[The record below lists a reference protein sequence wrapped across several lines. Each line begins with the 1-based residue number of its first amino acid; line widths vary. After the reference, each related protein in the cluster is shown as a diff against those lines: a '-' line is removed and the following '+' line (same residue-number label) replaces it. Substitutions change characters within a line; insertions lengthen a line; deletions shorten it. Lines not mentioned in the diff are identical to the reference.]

1 MTLQLSWEK
10 WFAFSSLFCHFYH
23 FANIEIHWL
32 LSKIALMEQV
42 ESSCDI
48 KWTDCGAYCTMYSL
62 EKHTHVLECF
72 VLAVA
77 RIIKI
82 NRTIPSWIEDALS
95 DKVLYNAQDRSAT
108 QERSRMYKWL
118 DCAILPSFVGVHEW
132 YVFVWHWGCKE
143 DQLYPDDGQSRC
155 LDHPIWLGL
164 GQRERD
170 MELGSTSVDG
180 PHEIILGTLSER
192 IMQIIKMQIIKR
204 CIP

>member
-1 MTLQLSWEK
+1 MTLQLCREK

-118 DCAILPSFVGVHEW
+118 DCAILPSFVWVHEW
-132 YVFVWHWGCKE
+132 FVFVWHWGCKE

>member
-1 MTLQLSWEK
+1 
-10 WFAFSSLFCHFYH
+10 
-23 FANIEIHWL
+23 
-32 LSKIALMEQV
+32 MEQI
-42 ESSCDI
+42 ESSCGI
-48 KWTDCGAYCTMYSL
+48 KWTNCGAYCTMYSL

-118 DCAILPSFVGVHEW
+118 NCAILPSFVWVHEW
-132 YVFVWHWGCKE
+132 FVFVWHWGCKE

>member
-1 MTLQLSWEK
+1 MVCFIK
-10 WFAFSSLFCHFYH
+10 SLLPLLEL
-23 FANIEIHWL
+23 ANIEIHCL
-32 LSKIALMEQV
+32 LSKIPLMEQV
-42 ESSCDI
+42 ECSCDI
-48 KWTDCGAYCTMYSL
+48 KWTDCGAYCTMYTL
-62 EKHTHVLECF
+62 ERHTPVLECF

-82 NRTIPSWIEDALS
+82 NSTIPSWIEDALS

-118 DCAILPSFVGVHEW
+118 NCAILPSFVGVHEW

-143 DQLYPDDGQSRC
+143 DQLYPDDAQSRC

-170 MELGSTSVDG
+170 
-180 PHEIILGTLSER
+180 GTRLS
-192 IMQIIKMQIIKR
+192 IKR
-204 CIP
+204 VWTALMKLY

>member
-1 MTLQLSWEK
+1 MTLQLCREK

-118 DCAILPSFVGVHEW
+118 NCAILPSFVWVHEW
-132 YVFVWHWGCKE
+132 FVFVWHWGCKE

-155 LDHPIWLGL
+155 LDHPIWLVL

-170 MELGSTSVDG
+170 
-180 PHEIILGTLSER
+180 GTRLS
-192 IMQIIKMQIIKR
+192 IKR
-204 CIP
+204 VWMALMKLYWGL